1 MSRWFR
7 FYADAMRNPKVAAL
21 SDHDFRLWVELLALA
36 SENDGHI
43 PPLES
48 LKHVL
53 KRRLDH
59 LSRGLNGLIRALLI
73 DALSDGYEPHNW
85 SKFQYK
91 SDTSTD
97 RVHKFREKR
106 NVSETPP
113 EQIQSRA
120 EIPAA
125 KATGI
130 ARAKSSPKFAMPPDW
145 KPGPLPP
152 EYAELVAQW
161 PEGREARELIEFR
174 DYWIEEKTKRP
185 GWDRTWRS
193 RINDRHDRIMKESAN
208 GRSNTNR
215 QTAPDGRTM
224 GKTEAA
230 VRAIAARVAGPGE
243 CGGNNH
249 GPVALPD
256 NRRAIGHVER

>member
-36 SENDGHI
+36 SENGGHI

-113 EQIQSRA
+113 EQIQSRTD
-120 EIPAA
+120 IPAA

-130 ARAKSSPKFAMPPDW
+130 CADDFPRLDCASAEVWRDFLKNRKAKRLPCTATAHKRLCSDLEAMTARTGWPPGQVFEACVAKGWGAIYDPREKTDDRQKQSSRQ
-145 KPGPLPP
+145 PLIDI
-152 EYAELVAQW
+152 ARTVAADM
-161 PEGREARELIEFR
+161 EREA
-174 DYWIEEKTKRP
+174 
-185 GWDRTWRS
+185 
-193 RINDRHDRIMKESAN
+193 
-208 GRSNTNR
+208 
-215 QTAPDGRTM
+215 Q
-224 GKTEAA
+224 
-230 VRAIAARVAGPGE
+230 ARVGY
-243 CGGNNH
+243 
-249 GPVALPD
+249 
-256 NRRAIGHVER
+256 